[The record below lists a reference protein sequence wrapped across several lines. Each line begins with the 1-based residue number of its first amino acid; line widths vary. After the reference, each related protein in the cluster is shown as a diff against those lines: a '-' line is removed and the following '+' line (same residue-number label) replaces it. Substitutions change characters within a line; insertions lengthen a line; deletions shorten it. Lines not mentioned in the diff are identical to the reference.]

1 MFTWLVSLLK
11 PVSDLGSQYMANRAA
26 VSQAEHQVKVSI
38 LGAKARLAE
47 GAQSHNNSKE
57 LRTLEKASPWVR
69 WVITFHVLALF
80 DVGILYPDRA
90 LIVYENLEA
99 MPVWVVGLF
108 VTVFGFYFA
117 VTKITDAGAGMLH
130 RWKSKEEITK

>member
-1 MFTWLVSLLK
+1 MWGWLGQLLK
-11 PVSDLGSQYMANRAA
+11 PVADLGGQYMANKAA
-26 VSQAEHQVKVSI
+26 MKQAEHEVQVSI

-69 WVITFHVLALF
+69 WIITFHVLALF
-80 DVGILYPDRA
+80 DVGILYPERA
-90 LIVYENLEA
+90 LVIYQNLES
-99 MPVWVVGLF
+99 MPIWVVGLF

-117 VTKITDAGAGMLH
+117 VTKITDVGAGMLKK
-130 RWKSKEEITK
+130 WKKETK